1 MMGSKAYPTFIA
13 VRIRILHV
21 PGRSPGDIF
30 TEVSGNHFEC
40 HIDAR

>member
-1 MMGSKAYPTFIA
+1 MGSKAYATFIA

-21 PGRSPGDIF
+21 PGRRSGDVF
-30 TEVSGNHFEC
+30 TEVSGNHLER